1 LLLILDG
8 LVGEIRK
15 AMEFHLSS
23 RKTRVTKIILSG
35 GGAYLPAFP
44 SYLSET
50 FGGIEVVV
58 GDPLA
63 VARPGR
69 GITLPREK
77 AVYSVSIGLSQRV
90 F

>member
-1 LLLILDG
+1 M
-8 LVGEIRK
+8 RK

-23 RKTRVTKIILSG
+23 RKTKVTRIVLSG
-35 GGAYLPAFP
+35 GGAYLPQ
-44 SYLSET
+44 LSAHLSQV

-58 GDPLA
+58 GDPLLTA
-63 VARPGR
+63 KPAK
-69 GITLPREK
+69 GIAIPRER